1 MLSYATKSI
10 TLEKASTL
18 QEAMNLQRKEIE
30 IEKTF
35 EFIGIIVM
43 DNQLK
48 PITKLTISELNKA
61 KMTSIMATGDNI
73 HTAIC
78 VAKKCG
84 ILYR

>member
-1 MLSYATKSI
+1 VLSYATKSI

-43 DNQLK
+43 DN
-48 PITKLTISELNKA
+48 
-61 KMTSIMATGDNI
+61 
-73 HTAIC
+73 
-78 VAKKCG
+78 
-84 ILYR
+84 